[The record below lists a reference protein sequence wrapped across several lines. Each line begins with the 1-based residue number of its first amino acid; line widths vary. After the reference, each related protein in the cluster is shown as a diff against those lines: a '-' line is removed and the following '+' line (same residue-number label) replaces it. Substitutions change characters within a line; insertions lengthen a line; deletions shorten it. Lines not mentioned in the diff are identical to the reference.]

1 MGKMGRG
8 QRIKVKLKEE
18 SRTIVILLKTIIF
31 FYQVDKKTSV
41 SKPKMFSSSNP
52 HIHLK
57 SLIRFACKD
66 SLM

>member
-31 FYQVDKKTSV
+31 FY
-41 SKPKMFSSSNP
+41 
-52 HIHLK
+52 
-57 SLIRFACKD
+57 
-66 SLM
+66 